1 MINEQVNKVKNI
13 KRKQLVSTNKR
24 TIQNCIPLTYD
35 RYLPNILN
43 IITKN
48 RNILQIL
55 PNLQNVID
63 KKTMITY
70 KRSQNLGEFI
80 GGHTLQGGK
89 VFKTHFQLQMNLYHA
104 TQQINHLYA
113 VHK

>member
-48 RNILQIL
+48 QNILQISST
-55 PNLQNVID
+55 LQKVID
-63 KKTMITY
+63 KKTMTTY
-70 KRSQNLGEFI
+70 KEAKIWGSL
-80 GGHTLQGGK
+80 
-89 VFKTHFQLQMNLYHA
+89 
-104 TQQINHLYA
+104 
-113 VHK
+113 